1 MHIGISG
8 PIASGKS
15 TLGKDMK
22 AVFELLGTPTRI
34 VPFAEDLKWMASLYG
49 STEVI
54 PQLRTYFMKLGYNE
68 LTAMHGIA
76 EVLNAFMLFPPVDGV
91 KPRRLF
97 QYIGTEAG
105 RYTVDKDLWITA
117 VQQKINES
125 TEQLF
130 ISDDMRFPNEALAV
144 DFHVRISVLGGVATE
159 KAYEARKALYPVEY
173 FYSDHDS
180 EQEVLPTADYTIRTD
195 FTTVDVIEL
204 VKTIN
209 HRIRSSVVLTQRDFP
224 SAMREFS
231 NAMDGVGNVL
241 RGKIIA

>member
-68 LTAMHGIA
+68 LVAMHGIA
-76 EVLNAFMLFPPVDGV
+76 EVLNAFMLYPPVDGV

-105 RYTVDKDLWITA
+105 RYTVDEDLWITA
-117 VQQKINES
+117 VQQKIDES
-125 TEQLF
+125 TETHF
-130 ISDDMRFPNEALAV
+130 ISDDLRFANEALSV

-159 KAYEARKALYPVEY
+159 RAYEARKALYPAEY
-173 FYSDHDS
+173 FFSDHES
-180 EQEVLPTADYTIRTD
+180 EQEQLPTADYTIRTD
-195 FTTVDVIEL
+195 FTTVDVIDL

-209 HRIRSSVVLTQRDFP
+209 HKVRSQVVLTQRDLP
-224 SAMREFS
+224 TAMREFS
-231 NAMDGVGNVL
+231 SAMDGVGKVL
-241 RGKIIA
+241 RGKITQ